1 MGRAVTASSSPRCSV
16 ASDAR
21 AWLFL
26 ALGSGRRFLGP
37 ARNALHTFSAHRF
50 SPAGCRRG
58 VCMHRGNSP
67 FTSHPQACCLT
78 HRSSGQP
85 PARHLARKA
94 LTVIIRLAG
103 QAPSRRL
110 PLSSNV
116 GPHQEPRALLS
127 APCVRSFRA
136 CSIRRLLQ
144 RHASRSQFHTDASR
158 RRAAPG
164 SQSVK
169 ALRAASASF
178 LAPRTSRLRCSPT
191 VVRLPRSGRV
201 SLFASTSVHLAALLC
216 ASSFRPSNL
225 GSSRFLGSSW
235 ARCT

>member
-50 SPAGCRRG
+50 SPAACRRG

-67 FTSHPQACCLT
+67 FTSHPQACRLT
-78 HRSSGQP
+78 GRSSGQP
-85 PARHLARKA
+85 PARHLARQA

-116 GPHQEPRALLS
+116 RPHTNSLAASCSSASLQSFPALTVGVQLDRCAPNKSREELLS
-127 APCVRSFRA
+127 GLV
-136 CSIRRLLQ
+136 
-144 RHASRSQFHTDASR
+144 
-158 RRAAPG
+158 
-164 SQSVK
+164 
-169 ALRAASASF
+169 
-178 LAPRTSRLRCSPT
+178 TSRLCFFLPWVVAQRC
-191 VVRLPRSGRV
+191 
-201 SLFASTSVHLAALLC
+201 LARRA
-216 ASSFRPSNL
+216 L
-225 GSSRFLGSSW
+225 GSGIW
-235 ARCT
+235 ALH

>member
-94 LTVIIRLAG
+94 LTIIIRLAG

-116 GPHQEPRALLS
+116 RPHRRHCWS
-127 APCVRSFRA
+127 A
-136 CSIRRLLQ
+136 SIRN
-144 RHASRSQFHTDASR
+144 SRTARVTSTILHSNTGKPALVPM
-158 RRAAPG
+158 AG
-164 SQSVK
+164 SGGIPQV
-169 ALRAASASF
+169 
-178 LAPRTSRLRCSPT
+178 LAIGTR
-191 VVRLPRSGRV
+191 VGMLPKTR
-201 SLFASTSVHLAALLC
+201 
-216 ASSFRPSNL
+216 
-225 GSSRFLGSSW
+225 
-235 ARCT
+235 